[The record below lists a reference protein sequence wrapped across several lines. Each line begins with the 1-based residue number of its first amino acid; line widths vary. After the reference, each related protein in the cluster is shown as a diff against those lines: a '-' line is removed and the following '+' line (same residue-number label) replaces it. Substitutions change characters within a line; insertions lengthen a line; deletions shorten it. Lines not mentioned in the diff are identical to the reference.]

1 MKEKKRHWSD
11 FYDELISLYDFLLN
25 IEHGTAGVLYQSA
38 EGYLLAENTLN
49 KRYRAILNVGKHT
62 DVIKTYIERAKVLFE
77 NAVAIDNKEFGTN
90 RKPNLPVY
98 VPYFLDNEDELFK
111 IQIHENKAHSSV
123 NHKRGDMIPIAS
135 CPKGKLPNQSQ
146 ADKNRSNEQV
156 LRDALVSL
164 EEEGYT
170 AEIEHNEENP
180 YFMLSVDV
188 ATMCDKYECDSIQ
201 RRSFTGRQ
209 IRANFFTAEDDVIQ
223 KSKLATVGVLLVTRN
238 IDVIHS
244 LKRST
249 RTDAKY
255 TKKHP
260 DEIILDVVSEDLR
273 TGRLYKRRNEIK
285 A

>member
-1 MKEKKRHWSD
+1 MKKKRKHWSD
-11 FYDELISLYDFLLN
+11 FYDELLSLYDVLLN
-25 IEHGTAGVLYQSA
+25 IEHGTADVLYQSA
-38 EGYLLAENTLN
+38 QGYFVAENTLN
-49 KRYRAILNVGKHT
+49 KRYRAILNIGEQT
-62 DVIKTYIERAKVLFE
+62 NVIKAYIARIKVLFE
-77 NAVAIDNKEFGTN
+77 NAVAIDNKELGKK
-90 RKPNLPVY
+90 RKPDLPVY

-135 CPKGKLPNQSQ
+135 CSKGKLPKPSQ
-146 ADKNRSNEQV
+146 ADKSRSNEQV

-164 EEEGYT
+164 EKEGYT
-170 AEIEHNEENP
+170 AEIEHDEENP

-209 IRANFFTAEDDVIQ
+209 IRANFFTVEDDVIQ
-223 KSKLATVGVLLVTRN
+223 KSKLATVGVLLVTRD

-244 LKRST
+244 LERST

-260 DEIILDVVSEDLR
+260 DEIILDVISEDLQS
-273 TGRLYKRRNEIK
+273 GRLYKRRNEVK